1 DIRKTAVRSFG
12 SDSPVLQG
20 DLGLELSHDM
30 TWLVASEA
38 VDFDMPAAPT
48 RRKKAA
54 AEPEREPGR
63 ATRLLPADA
72 LRARGRHNALNA
84 LAALT
89 LARSLD
95 LGWAAM
101 LHALR
106 DYEGEPH
113 RTEFVRTVA
122 GVD

>member
-1 DIRKTAVRSFG
+1 GSMQAYAAAKARLLAMSDVVIVNRDDPLVLAMVDDIRKTAVRSFG

-48 RRKKAA
+48 RRKKAV

-63 ATRLLPADA
+63 ATRLIPADA

-84 LAALT
+84 
-89 LARSLD
+89 
-95 LGWAAM
+95 
-101 LHALR
+101 
-106 DYEGEPH
+106 
-113 RTEFVRTVA
+113 
-122 GVD
+122 